1 MLSAATRARL
11 GGSGA
16 SDVAG
21 RWEKALV
28 DHPALLGRMTADDRR
43 KLTHQFVVAALELSD
58 VPQSELAD
66 AWLATPAVAALQ
78 HLVSDWRDQLPIDHF
93 HLAISTLQFAVRT
106 HVAEDIETRPEEAL
120 SLYEAVNRI
129 LDAVMRETA
138 QEWAFQQSEIRR
150 LKLELEGLYRIAD
163 AASGDLEPSSLLQ
176 VVAREVAVGLSA
188 DLVALLLPQEE
199 EEEPPDGSTLTMAIR
214 ALHAPDGL
222 RGLLEG
228 MTFRLADG
236 GVLAEAYLSGRIIAS
251 TAPATDLHVTI
262 RRRQT
267 LENLGFSHMLVAPLK
282 MQNEVLGLAFIA
294 NRDSERSFDAE
305 ARHLI
310 GTMGAQAASAIRNV
324 RLIAHNRA
332 LSRDLVFA
340 LSQALDARDSYTH
353 NHSANVAA
361 LGRRIAEEMGLTSQ
375 ECEDIYIAGLL
386 HDIGKIGIADSVL
399 HKPGP
404 LNRAERQLM
413 MLHPV
418 KGADILAPVR
428 GLKHLVPC
436 VRHHHERWDGHGY
449 PLGLKGED
457 IPLGGRILA
466 MADAYDVMN
475 NHRVYRRSRSPEE
488 ILREIRAMSGKQF
501 DPAVVEVMLRLVEQE
516 GITNLTPNSGAVM
529 PEEGTYYPARN
540 DETVGEHD
548 LLPVSRLL
556 EQMSRLGAPDIR
568 VEDRQRGSL
577 EGDERWRRVPLTLGR
592 EALGDLCVPRGL
604 DNATIEELTHS
615 VQDLVG
621 RQGSLES
628 QLRQFRELASVS
640 ALMNSAARPEQV
652 LQYAVEAAKKL
663 VGADTAA
670 FWVAR
675 DENHLQCMA
684 AVGKSR
690 WSWEGTVPLGH
701 EGGLEAYVGYR
712 RISTAVVDH
721 LTEDRFKVPSWVL
734 QDGIRSALATPVEQG
749 LRLIGVLSVM
759 TYEETAFSNEEIEL
773 LNALA
778 HAAAAA
784 YENARLR
791 NQARQLEASDPLTG
805 WLNHRGLQEFLAREA
820 AQALDRDSCLACV
833 LFDVDHFA
841 GLNLQHGFGVG
852 DELLRQVTGIAAHL
866 APPKTILGRLGG
878 VEFAMVIPGRTRS
891 EALDTAEELA
901 DKFRAAIAES
911 HFPGPQSSAV
921 RLTISLGISLWP
933 DCGADI
939 QSLLLAARSALRQA
953 KASGRNR
960 TARWQPQN

>member
-1 MLSAATRARL
+1 MLSVATRARL
-11 GGSGA
+11 GVSAGP
-16 SDVAG
+16 DVAR
-21 RWEKALV
+21 RWDRALAE
-28 DHPALLGRMTADDRR
+28 HPALLGRMTTAERLFLSE
-43 KLTHQFVVAALELSD
+43 KFVAAALELSD
-58 VPQSELAD
+58 IPESEVAD
-66 AWLATPAVAALQ
+66 AWLATPEVAALQ
-78 HLVSDWRDQLPIDHF
+78 HLVSDWRDRLPIDHF
-93 HLAISTLQFAVRT
+93 HLAVSTLQFAVRT
-106 HVAEDIETRPEEAL
+106 HVAEDPATQPEEAL
-120 SLYEAVNRI
+120 SLYEAINRI

-163 AASGDLEPSSLLQ
+163 AATGDVDADGLLH
-176 VVAREVAVGLSA
+176 VVAREVATALSA
-188 DLVALLLPQEE
+188 DLVAILMPETDD
-199 EEEPPDGSTLTMAIR
+199 DGSAVARANTLTIR
-214 ALHAPDGL
+214 ALQAPEGMD
-222 RGLLEG
+222 RLLAG

-236 GVLAEAYLSGRIIAS
+236 GALAEAYRTGNLVVG

-267 LENLGFSHMLVAPLK
+267 LETLGFHHMLVAPLR
-282 MQNEVLGLAFIA
+282 MQNEVLGLAFVA
-294 NRDSERSFDAE
+294 NRATERSFDSE

-310 GTMGAQAASAIRNV
+310 GTMGAQAASAMRNV
-324 RLIAHNRA
+324 SLIARNRA

-353 NHSANVAA
+353 NHSANVAT
-361 LGRRIAEEMGLTSQ
+361 LGRRIAEEMGLPTQ

-428 GLKHLVPC
+428 GLGHLVPC
-436 VRHHHERWDGHGY
+436 VRHHHERWDGNGY
-449 PLGLKGED
+449 PAGLRGDD

-488 ILREIRAMSGKQF
+488 IVREIKAMSGKQF
-501 DPAVVEVMLRLVEQE
+501 DPHVVEVMLRLVEQE

-529 PEEGTYYPARN
+529 PEDGTYYPVRTSEIEG
-540 DETVGEHD
+540 DHD
-548 LLPVSRLL
+548 LLPVNRLL
-556 EQMSRLGAPDIR
+556 EQMTRLGAPDIR
-568 VEDRQRGSL
+568 LESRGNGTEGPEDA
-577 EGDERWRRVPLTLGR
+577 WRKVPLTLGR
-592 EALGDLCVPRGL
+592 ESLGEMCVPRHL
-604 DNATIEELTHS
+604 DSATVESLTHT

-621 RQGSLES
+621 RHGSLET
-628 QLRQFRELASVS
+628 QLRQFRELAAVS
-640 ALMNSAARPEQV
+640 ARMNSASSADQV

-670 FWVAR
+670 FWEAR
-675 DENHLQCMA
+675 DEHHLQCA
-684 AVGKSR
+684 AAAGKSR
-690 WSWEGTVPLGH
+690 WSWQGTVPLGH
-701 EGGLEAYVGYR
+701 DGGIEAYVAYR
-712 RISTAVVDH
+712 RITTAVVDY
-721 LTEDRFKVPSWVL
+721 LTEDRFKVPSWV
-734 QDGIRSALATPVEQG
+734 QEDGIRSALATPVELG
-749 LRLIGVLSVM
+749 LRLIGILSVM

-773 LNALA
+773 LNALG
-778 HAAAAA
+778 HATASA

-791 NQARQLEASDPLTG
+791 NQARHLEASDPLTG
-805 WLNHRGLQEFLAREA
+805 WLNHRGLQERLAREA
-820 AQALDRDSCLACV
+820 AQAFDHDASLACV

-841 GLNLQHGFGVG
+841 GLNLQHGFAVG
-852 DELLRQVTGIAAHL
+852 DELLRQVTGIAAHH
-866 APPKTILGRLGG
+866 APPKSVLGRVGG
-878 VEFAMVIPGRTRS
+878 VEFAMVLQGRSRGEVI
-891 EALDTAEELA
+891 EAADKLA
-901 DKFRAAIAES
+901 DAFRQSIATS

-921 RLTISLGISLWP
+921 RLTISLGIAIWP

-939 QSLLLAARSALRQA
+939 QSLLLAARSAMRLA

-960 TARWQPQN
+960 TARWQPRN